1 MYVNKTY
8 FNLICYTFILKY
20 ICFVN
25 FAPSNQIKMLKFLS
39 FISVILIL
47 FLISSCST
55 SNKIAA
61 LKPEPDDASPLVYE
75 NTPSYINLPISVKLK
90 DIENQTNAL
99 LTGLIYEDTN
109 IEDDNIEMKIWK
121 LAPISIH
128 NDGGKIKTVLPLK
141 VYFKYRIG
149 TKTLGVALYNYKE
162 FNLNGQL
169 TLMSDVALTNWKLST
184 KTELTSIDWN
194 ESPTMVVFGKNV
206 PVTYLMTPAI
216 KIFKSKIESKIDAA
230 IEKSMDFKPNVLAA
244 LEKICTPF
252 QMSEAYESWLR
263 ISPIE
268 IYSTNA
274 VLKEDHFLMDM
285 GMKCTMTTLIGKK
298 PESKF
303 DASKIILKAVTKIP
317 NQITAN
323 IAAVST
329 YVDASTIMTKN
340 FAGQE
345 FGSGSKKITVQ
356 KVAIWHKNGKMVI
369 ALDVL
374 GTVNGTIYL
383 TGFPQYNEQT
393 KEIYFDQLDY
403 ALDTKNKLMRTA
415 NWLVQGLV
423 LRKIQENCRYSIVP
437 NLEEGKRSMAAY
449 LKNYSPMPGV
459 FVNGKTDNIQF
470 QKIQLTNKGII
481 AFIKVNGTVNVS
493 VDGLK

>member
-1 MYVNKTY
+1 
-8 FNLICYTFILKY
+8 
-20 ICFVN
+20 
-25 FAPSNQIKMLKFLS
+25 MLKF
-39 FISVILIL
+39 FPIL
-47 FLISSCST
+47 FVFLIIFLFSSCSI

-61 LKPEPDDASPLVYE
+61 LKPEPDNASPLIYE
-75 NTPSYINLPISVKLK
+75 TSPSFINLPISVKLK
-90 DIENQTNAL
+90 DVENQTNAL
-99 LTGLIYEDTN
+99 LNGLIYEDNN
-109 IEDDNIEMKIWK
+109 IEDDDIEMKIWK
-121 LAPISIH
+121 LAPISIS
-128 NDGGKIKTVLPLK
+128 NDPEVLGGKIKTILPLK
-141 VYFKYRIG
+141 VLFKYRIG
-149 TKTLGVALYNYKE
+149 TKTLGVELYNTKE
-162 FNLNGQL
+162 FDLNGVV
-169 TLMSDVALTNWKLST
+169 TLMSDVALTNWKLIT
-184 KTELTSIDWN
+184 KTELKSIYWN

-206 PVTYLMTPAI
+206 PVTYLMNPTL
-216 KIFKSKIESKIDAA
+216 KIFRSKIEKKIDAA

-263 ISPIE
+263 IVPVE

-274 VLKEDHFLMDM
+274 KLKNDNFLMEM
-285 GMKCTMTTLIGKK
+285 GMKCTMETLIGNK

-303 DASKIILKAVTKIP
+303 DATKIILKPVTKIP

-329 YVDASTIMTKN
+329 FTEASKIMTKN

-345 FGSGSKKITVQ
+345 FGSGSKKVKVQ
-356 KVAIWHKNGKMVI
+356 KVEIWHKNDKLVI

-374 GTVNGTIYL
+374 GSVNGTIYL

-393 KEIYFDQLDY
+393 KELFFDKLDY
-403 ALDTKNKLMRTA
+403 ALDTKSKLMRTA
-415 NWLVQGLV
+415 NWLAQGLV
-423 LRKIQENCRYSIVP
+423 LRKIQESCRYSIIP
-437 NLEEGKRSMAAY
+437 NLEEGKQNMMVY

-459 FVNGKTDNIQF
+459 FVNGKMDDIQF
-470 QKIQLTNKGII
+470 QKIQLTNKAII

>member
-1 MYVNKTY
+1 M
-8 FNLICYTFILKY
+8 KY
-20 ICFVN
+20 LSVL
-25 FAPSNQIKMLKFLS
+25 AVFLM
-39 FISVILIL
+39 I

-61 LKPEPDDASPLVYE
+61 LKPEPDNADPLVYE
-75 NTPSYINLPISVKLK
+75 NTPSFINLPINVKIK
-90 DIENQTNAL
+90 DIESQTNVL
-99 LTGLIYEDTN
+99 LNGLIYEDNN

-121 LAPISIH
+121 LAPITIE
-128 NDGGKIKTVLPLK
+128 NDKESAVGKIKTVLPLK
-141 VYFKYRIG
+141 ALVKYRIG
-149 TKTLGVALYNYKE
+149 TKTLGVELYNTKE
-162 FNLNGQL
+162 FSLNGL
-169 TLMSDVALTNWKLST
+169 VTLVSDVGLTNWKLVT
-184 KTELTSIDWN
+184 KTELKSLDWN
-194 ESPTMVVFGKNV
+194 ESPTMVVFGKNM
-206 PVTYLMTPAI
+206 PVTYLINPAV
-216 KIFKSKIESKIDAA
+216 KIFRSKIETKIDAA

-263 ISPIE
+263 IVPIE

-274 VLKEDHFLMDM
+274 KLKNDTFLMEM
-285 GMKCTMTTLIGKK
+285 GMKCMMETLIGSK

-303 DASKIILKAVTKIP
+303 DASKIVLKPVTKIP

-329 YVDASTIMTKN
+329 YAEASKIMTKN

-345 FGSGSKKITVQ
+345 FGSGSKKVKVQ
-356 KVAIWHKNGKMVI
+356 NVGIWHKSDKMVI

-393 KEIYFDQLDY
+393 KEIYFDKLDY
-403 ALDTKNKLMRTA
+403 ALDTKSKLMRTA
-415 NWLVQGLV
+415 NWMAQGLV
-423 LRKIQENCRYSIVP
+423 LRKIQESCRYSIVP
-437 NLEEGKRSMAAY
+437 NLEEGKQNMATY

-459 FVNGKTDNIQF
+459 FVNGKMEDIQF
-470 QKIQLTNKGII
+470 NKIQLTNKAII
-481 AFIKVNGTVNVS
+481 AFIKINGTVNVS

>member
-1 MYVNKTY
+1 MQKSLPIFLV
-8 FNLICYTFILKY
+8 FLI
-20 ICFVN
+20 
-25 FAPSNQIKMLKFLS
+25 FLS
-39 FISVILIL
+39 
-47 FLISSCST
+47 ISSCST
-55 SNKIAA
+55 SNKIAT
-61 LKPEPDDASPLVYE
+61 LKPEPDNADPLVYE
-75 NTPSYINLPISVKLK
+75 NTASFINLPISVKLK
-90 DIENQTNAL
+90 DVENQTNTL
-99 LTGLIYEDTN
+99 LNGLIYEDNN

-121 LAPISIH
+121 LGPISIN
-128 NDGGKIKTVLPLK
+128 NDSEVAGGKIKTILPLK
-141 VYFKYRIG
+141 VLFKYRIG
-149 TKTLGVALYNYKE
+149 TKKLGVALYNVKE
-162 FNLNGQL
+162 FNLNGIV
-169 TLMSDVALTNWKLST
+169 TLASDVALSNWKLTT
-184 KTELTSIDWN
+184 KTELKSLDWN

-206 PVTYLMTPAI
+206 PVTYLMTPTI
-216 KIFKSKIESKIDAA
+216 KLFKSKIEKSIDAA

-263 ISPIE
+263 ITPIE

-274 VLKEDHFLMDM
+274 ILKKDSFLMDM
-285 GMKCTMTTLIGKK
+285 GMKCSMTSLIGKQ

-303 DASKIILKAVTKIP
+303 DASKIILKPVTKIP

-329 YVDASTIMTKN
+329 FADASKIMTKN

-345 FGSGSKKITVQ
+345 FGSGSKKIKVQ
-356 KVAIWHKNGKMVI
+356 KVDIWHKNDKMVI

-374 GTVNGTIYL
+374 GSVNGTIYL

-393 KEIYFDQLDY
+393 KELFFDKLDY

-415 NWLVQGLV
+415 NWLAQGLV
-423 LRKIQENCRYSIVP
+423 LRKIQESCRYSIVP
-437 NLEEGKRSMAAY
+437 NLEEGKQNLAAY

-459 FVNGKTDNIQF
+459 FVNGKIDNFQF
-470 QKIQLTNKGII
+470 QKIQLTNKAII
-481 AFIKVNGTVNVS
+481 AFIKVNGTVNVA

>member
-1 MYVNKTY
+1 
-8 FNLICYTFILKY
+8 
-20 ICFVN
+20 
-25 FAPSNQIKMLKFLS
+25 MLKFFPITLV
-39 FISVILIL
+39 FIIV

-61 LKPEPDDASPLVYE
+61 LKPEPDNASPLIYD
-75 NTPSYINLPISVKLK
+75 NTPSFVNLPISVKLK
-90 DIENQTNAL
+90 DVENQTNAL
-99 LTGLIYEDTN
+99 LNGLIYEDNN

-121 LAPISIH
+121 LAPITIE
-128 NDGGKIKTVLPLK
+128 NDKESVDGKIKTVLPLK
-141 VYFKYRIG
+141 ALVKYRIG
-149 TKTLGVALYNYKE
+149 TKKLGVELYNTKE
-162 FNLNGQL
+162 FNLNGVV
-169 TLMSDVALTNWKLST
+169 TLMSDVSLTNWKLNT
-184 KTELTSIDWN
+184 KTELKSLDWN

-216 KIFKSKIESKIDAA
+216 KIFKSKIEKSIDAA

-252 QMSEAYESWLR
+252 QMSEAYQSWLR
-263 ISPIE
+263 IVPIE

-274 VLKEDHFLMDM
+274 KLKNDTFLMEM
-285 GMKCTMTTLIGKK
+285 GMKCTMETLIGNK

-303 DASKIILKAVTKIP
+303 DATKITLKPVAKIP

-329 YVDASTIMTKN
+329 YTEASKIMTKN

-345 FGSGSKKITVQ
+345 FGSGNKKVKVQ
-356 KVAIWHKNGKMVI
+356 KVYIWHQKGKMVI

-393 KEIYFDQLDY
+393 KEVYFDQLDY

-415 NWLVQGLV
+415 NWLAQGLI
-423 LRKIQENCRYSIVP
+423 LRKIQESCRYSIVS
-437 NLEEGKRSMAAY
+437 NLEEGKQNMMAY

-459 FVNGKTDNIQF
+459 FVNGKMEDIQF
-470 QKIQLTNKGII
+470 QKIQLTNKAII
-481 AFIKVNGTVNVS
+481 AFIKINGTVKVA

>member
-1 MYVNKTY
+1 MLRFLSVL
-8 FNLICYTFILKY
+8 LIFLVIFIL
-20 ICFVN
+20 
-25 FAPSNQIKMLKFLS
+25 A
-39 FISVILIL
+39 
-47 FLISSCST
+47 SCST

-75 NTPSYINLPISVKLK
+75 TAASFINMPISVKLK
-90 DIENQTNAL
+90 DIENQTNTL
-99 LTGLIYEDTN
+99 LNGLIYDDNN

-121 LAPISIH
+121 LAPITIE
-128 NDGGKIKTVLPLK
+128 NDQESVRGKIKTVLPLK
-141 VYFKYRIG
+141 AQIKYRIG
-149 TKTLGVALYNYKE
+149 TKTLGVDLYNTKE
-162 FNLNGQL
+162 FNLNGVV
-169 TLMSDVALTNWKLST
+169 TLISDVDLNNWKLST
-184 KTELTSIDWN
+184 KTSLQSLNWN
-194 ESPTMVVFGKNV
+194 ESPTMMVFGKNM
-206 PVTYLMTPAI
+206 PVTYLINPTV
-216 KIFKSKIESKIDAA
+216 KLFKSKIESKIDAA

-263 ISPIE
+263 ITPIE

-274 VLKEDHFLMDM
+274 VLKNDSFLMEM
-285 GMKCTMTTLIGKK
+285 GMKCTMTTLIGNK

-303 DASKIILKAVTKIP
+303 DATKIALKGVAKIP
-317 NQITAN
+317 NQISAN

-329 YVDASTIMTKN
+329 FAEASKIMTKN
-340 FAGQE
+340 FAGQV
-345 FGSGSKKITVQ
+345 FGSGSKKVTVQ
-356 KVAIWHKNGKMVI
+356 KVAIWHKDSKMVI

-393 KEIYFDQLDY
+393 KEVFFDKLDY

-415 NWLVQGLV
+415 NWLAQGLV
-423 LRKIQENCRYSIVP
+423 LRKIQESCRYSIVP
-437 NLEEGKRSMAAY
+437 NLEEGKQTMATY

-459 FVNGKTDNIQF
+459 FVNGKMDNVQF
-470 QKIQLTNKGII
+470 QKIQLTNKAII

>member
-1 MYVNKTY
+1 M
-8 FNLICYTFILKY
+8 
-20 ICFVN
+20 
-25 FAPSNQIKMLKFLS
+25 PKF
-39 FISVILIL
+39 FPIL
-47 FLISSCST
+47 FVLLIVFLLSSCST

-75 NTPSYINLPISVKLK
+75 TASSFINLPISIKLK
-90 DIENQTNAL
+90 DIENQTNTL
-99 LTGLIYEDTN
+99 LNGLVYEDNT

-121 LAPISIH
+121 LAPISIS
-128 NDGGKIKTVLPLK
+128 NENGKIKTVLPLK
-141 VYFKYRIG
+141 VLFKYRIG
-149 TKTLGVALYNYKE
+149 TKTLGVELYNTKE
-162 FNLNGQL
+162 FNLNGVV
-169 TLMSDVALTNWKLST
+169 TLISDAALTNWKLNT
-184 KTELTSIDWN
+184 KTELKSLDWN

-216 KIFKSKIESKIDAA
+216 KIFRSKIESKIDGA

-263 ISPIE
+263 ITPIE

-274 VLKEDHFLMDM
+274 ILKNDTFLMEM
-285 GMKCTMTTLIGKK
+285 GMKCTMTTLVGNK
-298 PESKF
+298 PASKF
-303 DASKIILKAVTKIP
+303 DATKIILKPVTKIP

-329 YVDASTIMTKN
+329 FAEASKIMTKN

-345 FGSGSKKITVQ
+345 FGSGSKKVKVQ
-356 KVAIWHKNGKMVI
+356 NVAIWHKNDKMVI

-393 KEIYFDQLDY
+393 KEVFFDKLDY
-403 ALDTKNKLMRTA
+403 ALDTKSKLMRTA
-415 NWLVQGLV
+415 NWLAQGLV
-423 LRKIQENCRYSIVP
+423 LRKIQESCRYSIVP
-437 NLEEGKRSMAAY
+437 NLEEGKQNMMVY

-459 FVNGKTDNIQF
+459 FVNGKIDNIQF
-470 QKIQLTNKGII
+470 QKIQLTNKAII